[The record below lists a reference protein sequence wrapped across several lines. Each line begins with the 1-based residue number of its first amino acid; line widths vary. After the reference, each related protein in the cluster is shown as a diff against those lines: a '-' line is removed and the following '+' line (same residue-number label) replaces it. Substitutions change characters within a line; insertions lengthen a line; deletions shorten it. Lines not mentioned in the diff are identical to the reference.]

1 MSRAASK
8 NLCRY
13 QVGGLPMI
21 DSIFQQMRLREI
33 LLEYIPDSGREAV
46 PSVDVLKLLV
56 INLTVA
62 KDPLYELAHWVESLD
77 LRAIGYPVRPSIR
90 LTDDRFARALDKLY
104 EADRASLTTRLV
116 VSCLKS
122 FEVQFTRIHSDS
134 TTVKA
139 FGLIPGRTRSGLE
152 LRHGHSKDHRPD
164 LRQLVFQLSI
174 SHDGAVPVYHH
185 VYPGNRNDDTTHIE
199 TWDRLCE
206 IHGSS
211 EFLYVADCK
220 LCTQKQLTHIVSHE
234 GHAIT
239 ILPQNRTEVR
249 SFKQALRD
257 GPIAKRIIWRRPK
270 PSDESQTESFAL
282 FEGAYQTNHGYS
294 IYWFSSS
301 EKCQRDRNSRQ
312 QRLEATEA
320 ALSDLLP
327 KLNRCRLKTR
337 IEIRRAAMA
346 ILKKYQVDSFF
357 NLHIEIHIERRP
369 HRCRGRPG
377 KYPRYQLRRHTSY
390 ILDWSRNSE
399 ALLREARTDGVFP
412 LLCTDPAISPKQ
424 VLQAY
429 KFQPRLEK
437 RFAQFKSIH
446 RATPLLFKKIS
457 RVEAN
462 MFLFFISLMVQA
474 LLERLVRQRLKQKK
488 HLPLKLYPED
498 RDAPHPTTSQI
509 LKTFDGL
516 SSYVVTQNDR
526 PIEHY
531 RDELN
536 DTHKAVLKLLD
547 IDENT
552 FWDSK

>member
-8 NLCRY
+8 TLRRY
-13 QVGGLPMI
+13 QAGGLPLI
-21 DSIFQQMRLREI
+21 NSILQQMSLREI
-33 LLEYIPDSGREAV
+33 LLEFIPDSEREAF
-46 PSVDVLKLLV
+46 PSVDMLKLLV

-77 LRAIGYPVRPSIR
+77 LKAIGFPVRPSIR

-116 VSCLKS
+116 VSCLKR
-122 FEVQFTRIHSDS
+122 FEVQFTRIHSDT

-139 FGLIPGRTRSGLE
+139 FGLIPGSTGSGLQ
-152 LRHGHSKDHRPD
+152 LCHGHSKDHRPD

-185 VYPGNRNDDTTHIE
+185 VYPGNRNDDTTHRE

-211 EFLYVADCK
+211 DFLYVADCK
-220 LCTQKQLTHIVSHE
+220 LCTKKQLEHIVSHG

-249 SFKQALRD
+249 CFKQRLRD
-257 GPIAKRIIWRRPK
+257 GPLAKRIIWRRPK
-270 PSDESQTESFAL
+270 PSNESQTESFSL
-282 FEGAYQTNHGYS
+282 FGGDYKTNLGYPL
-294 IYWFSSS
+294 YWFSSS
-301 EKCQRDRNSRQ
+301 EKRKRDCNSRQ
-312 QRLEATEA
+312 QRMDAAGE
-320 ALSDLLP
+320 ALSDLVP
-327 KLNRCRLKTR
+327 KLNRCHLKTR

-346 ILKKYQVDSFF
+346 ILKKYQVDSLI
-357 NLHIEIHIERRP
+357 NLIITIQVEQRP
-369 HRCRGRPG
+369 HRPRGRPG
-377 KYPRYQLRRHTSY
+377 KYPRHVLRRHTFY
-390 ILDWSRNSE
+390 TLDWSPNRE
-399 ALLREARTDGVFP
+399 ALIQEARTDGIFP
-412 LLCTDPAISPKQ
+412 LLCTDPEVSAKQ

-474 LLERLVRQRLKQKK
+474 LLERRVRQQIKQKK
-488 HLPLKLYPED
+488 MLPLKLYPED

-509 LKTFDGL
+509 LKTFNGL
-516 SSYVVTQNDR
+516 SSYIVTQNDR

-536 DTHKAVLKLLD
+536 VTHRTVLKLLD
-547 IDENT
+547 MDENT

>member
-8 NLCRY
+8 TLRRY
-13 QVGGLPMI
+13 QVGGLPLI
-21 DSIFQQMRLREI
+21 DFILRKMRLREI

-46 PSVDVLKLLV
+46 PSVDMLKLLV

-116 VSCLKS
+116 VSCLKT
-122 FEVQFTRIHSDS
+122 FKVQFTRIHSDS

-199 TWDRLCE
+199 TWNRLCE

-211 EFLYVADCK
+211 DFLYVADCK
-220 LCTQKQLTHIVSHE
+220 LCTQEQLAHIVSHE

-270 PSDESQTESFAL
+270 PSDESQTESFSL
-282 FEGAYQTNHGYS
+282 FGGDYKANHGYS

-301 EKCQRDRNSRQ
+301 EKRKRDRNSRQ
-312 QRLEATEA
+312 QRLDAAGE
-320 ALSDLLP
+320 ALSELLP
-327 KLNRCRLKTR
+327 KLNRCHLKTR

-346 ILKKYQVDSFF
+346 ILKKYQVDSFL
-357 NLHIEIHIERRP
+357 NLDIKIHVEHRP
-369 HRCRGRPG
+369 HRPRGRPG
-377 KYPRYQLRRHTSY
+377 KYPRYVLRRHTSY

-399 ALLREARTDGVFP
+399 ALLHEARADGVFP

-488 HLPLKLYPED
+488 LLPLKLYPED

-509 LKTFDGL
+509 LKTFNGL
-516 SSYVVTQNDR
+516 SSYVVTQNDK

-531 RDELN
+531 RDKLN
-536 DTHKAVLKLLD
+536 DTHRAVLKLLD

-552 FWDSK
+552 FWNSK

>member
-1 MSRAASK
+1 MSRAAAK
-8 NLCRY
+8 TLCRY
-13 QVGGLPMI
+13 QVGGLPLI
-21 DSIFQQMRLREI
+21 ASILRKMHFGEI
-33 LLEYIPDSGREAV
+33 LLEFIPESRREAF
-46 PSVDVLKLLV
+46 PSVDLLTMLV

-62 KDPLYELAHWVESLD
+62 KDPLYELAQWVESLD
-77 LRAIGYPVRPSIR
+77 LRAIGYPVRPAVR
-90 LTDDRFARALDKLY
+90 FTDDRFARALDKLY

-116 VSCLKS
+116 VSCLKT
-122 FEVQFTRIHSDS
+122 FDVQFTRIHSDS

-139 FGLIPGRTRSGLE
+139 FGRIPGRTHSGLE

-164 LRQLVFQLSI
+164 LRQLVFHLSI
-174 SHDGAVPVYHH
+174 SHDGAVPVYHR
-185 VYPGNRNDDTTHIE
+185 VLPGNRNDETTHIE

-206 IHGSS
+206 IHGSP

-220 LCTQKQLTHIVSHE
+220 LCTKEQLAHIVTH
-234 GHAIT
+234 GGRAIT

-249 SFKQALRD
+249 CFKQGLREA
-257 GPIAKRIIWRRPK
+257 PVAKRVIWRRPK
-270 PSDESQTESFAL
+270 PSDESQSESFAL
-282 FEGAYQTNHGYS
+282 FEGSYQMRQGYP
-294 IYWFSSS
+294 IYWYSSS
-301 EKCQRDRNSRQ
+301 EKRHRDRNSRQ
-312 QRLEATEA
+312 QRLEAAEA

-337 IEIRRAAMA
+337 AAIRRAALA
-346 ILKKYQVDSFF
+346 IVQKYQVEPFLT
-357 NLHIEIHIERRP
+357 LHINSHIERRP
-369 HRCRGRPG
+369 HRGRGRPG

-390 ILDWSRNSE
+390 GLHWSRNSE
-399 ALLREARTDGVFP
+399 ALLREARVDGVFP
-412 LLCTDPAISPKQ
+412 LMCTDPAISAKE

-446 RATPLLFKKIS
+446 RGAPLLFKKIS

-474 LLERLVRQRLKQKK
+474 LLERLVRQRLAQRKDP
-488 HLPLKLYPED
+488 PLKLYPED

-509 LKTFDGL
+509 LKTFEGL
-516 SSYVVTQNDR
+516 SSYVITQNER
-526 PIEHY
+526 PVENY

-536 DTHKAVLKLLD
+536 ETHKAVLKLLD

-552 FWDSK
+552 FWNSQ

>member
-13 QVGGLPMI
+13 QVGGLPLI

-46 PSVDVLKLLV
+46 PLVDVLKLLV

-174 SHDGAVPVYHH
+174 SHDGAVPVFHH

-211 EFLYVADCK
+211 EFL
-220 LCTQKQLTHIVSHE
+220 
-234 GHAIT
+234 
-239 ILPQNRTEVR
+239 
-249 SFKQALRD
+249 
-257 GPIAKRIIWRRPK
+257 
-270 PSDESQTESFAL
+270 
-282 FEGAYQTNHGYS
+282 
-294 IYWFSSS
+294 
-301 EKCQRDRNSRQ
+301 
-312 QRLEATEA
+312 
-320 ALSDLLP
+320 
-327 KLNRCRLKTR
+327 
-337 IEIRRAAMA
+337 
-346 ILKKYQVDSFF
+346 
-357 NLHIEIHIERRP
+357 
-369 HRCRGRPG
+369 
-377 KYPRYQLRRHTSY
+377 
-390 ILDWSRNSE
+390 
-399 ALLREARTDGVFP
+399 
-412 LLCTDPAISPKQ
+412 
-424 VLQAY
+424 
-429 KFQPRLEK
+429 
-437 RFAQFKSIH
+437 
-446 RATPLLFKKIS
+446 
-457 RVEAN
+457 
-462 MFLFFISLMVQA
+462 
-474 LLERLVRQRLKQKK
+474 
-488 HLPLKLYPED
+488 
-498 RDAPHPTTSQI
+498 
-509 LKTFDGL
+509 
-516 SSYVVTQNDR
+516 
-526 PIEHY
+526 
-531 RDELN
+531 
-536 DTHKAVLKLLD
+536 
-547 IDENT
+547 
-552 FWDSK
+552 

>member
-1 MSRAASK
+1 MSRAK
-8 NLCRY
+8 TLCRY
-13 QVGGLPMI
+13 QVGGLPLI
-21 DSIFQQMRLREI
+21 DSILRQMRLREI

-46 PSVDVLKLLV
+46 SSVDMLKLLV
-56 INLTVA
+56 INLTVT
-62 KDPLYELAHWVESLD
+62 KDPLYELTHWVESLD
-77 LRAIGYPVRPSIR
+77 LRAIGYPLRPSIR

-104 EADRASLTTRLV
+104 KADRASLITRLV
-116 VSCLKS
+116 VACLKS
-122 FEVQFTRIHSDS
+122 FEIQFSRIHSDS

-139 FGLIPGRTRSGLE
+139 FGRIPGRTHSGLE

-174 SHDGAVPVYHH
+174 SHDGAVPVYHR
-185 VYPGNRNDDTTHIE
+185 VWPGNRNDDTTHRE

-211 EFLYVADCK
+211 DFLYVADCK
-220 LCTQKQLTHIVSHE
+220 LCTKGQLAHIVSHA
-234 GHAIT
+234 GRAIT

-257 GPIAKRIIWRRPK
+257 APIAKRIIWRRPK
-270 PSDESQTESFAL
+270 PSKESRTESFAL
-282 FEGAYQTNHGYS
+282 FEGSYQMDQGYP
-294 IYWFSSS
+294 IYWYSSS
-301 EKCQRDRNSRQ
+301 EKRKRDRLSRQ
-312 QRLEATEA
+312 QRLETAED
-320 ALSDLLP
+320 ALSDLVP
-327 KLNRCRLKTR
+327 KLNRGHLKKRT
-337 IEIRRAAMA
+337 EIRRAAMA
-346 ILKKYQVDSFF
+346 ILKKYQVDSFIT
-357 NLHIEIHIERRP
+357 LHIETLIEHRP
-369 HRCRGRPG
+369 HRPRGRPG
-377 KYPRYQLRRHTSY
+377 KYPRYQLRHHTSY
-390 ILDWSRNSE
+390 ILDWSHNKE

-412 LLCTDPAISPKQ
+412 LLCTDSTISPKE

-474 LLERLVRQRLKQKK
+474 LLERLVRQRLKQQK
-488 HLPLKLYPED
+488 HPPLKLYPED

-509 LKTFDGL
+509 LKTFHGL
-516 SSYVVTQNDR
+516 SSYVITQNDR

-531 RDELN
+531 RDKLN

-547 IDENT
+547 INENT
-552 FWDSK
+552 FWNSK